1 MFFLKSAFCRIFQTV
16 FRIALPI
23 LPYRESE
30 TVDSCDKISEIIQK
44 EKIKS
49 VLIVTDKGISAI
61 GITQPIISW
70 R

>member
-23 LPYRESE
+23 LPYREPE

-44 EKIKS
+44 EKIKCQNGNTRKN
-49 VLIVTDKGISAI
+49 I
-61 GITQPIISW
+61 
-70 R
+70 RN

>member
-23 LPYRESE
+23 LPYREPE
-30 TVDSCDKISEIIQK
+30 AVDSCERISEIIEK